1 MHDVFRL
8 KYSKLAGLVLA
19 LPRSIK
25 GFVVLL
31 VDAGLCLLSVWLA
44 LYLRLGFFVSFS
56 GQTVW
61 AGIASVMLAV
71 PIFVASGLYRA
82 IFRYSG
88 LPAMVSVARAMLL
101 YGVVFS
107 AIFTFW
113 TVEGVP
119 RTVGLIQPLLLL
131 LLVGASRAVA
141 RIWLGGMYQQQLRK
155 AFLPQALI
163 YGAGDAGRQLAS
175 AMANSHEIRVVGFL
189 DDDERLH
196 GSFLNGLIIYN
207 PADFVEVLSDVPVTD
222 VLLALPS
229 VSRNRRNEIFNNLKP
244 YKVAVRTLPSL
255 SHLATGKLSL
265 SDVRDLDIDDL
276 LGREPV
282 KPDQLLLNQNNY
294 RKTVLV
300 TGAGGSIGSEL
311 CRQILKSRPKKLLL
325 VEMCEFALYQIH
337 QELQASSMHNDDRV
351 GKHGGGVAGNGESD
365 LRASEL
371 QHSAIEIF
379 PLLASVCDSGRM
391 NKIMET
397 WRPDTVYHAAAYK
410 HVPMVE
416 HNPAEGVRNNIFG
429 TWVCAEAAMRNS
441 VRNFVLISTDKAVR
455 PTNIMGAT
463 KRLAE
468 MVLQAL
474 AGVAPSV
481 VGQSVKDSSFGTIF
495 SMVRFGNVLGSSGSV
510 VPTFKEQVKNGG
522 PITLTHLEITRYFMT
537 ISEAAQL
544 VIQAGAMGQ
553 GGDVFVLDMGQ
564 PVKIIDL
571 ARRVVELSGLTVQDD
586 MHPDGDIKI
595 TVIGL
600 RPGEKLYEELLIG
613 DNPEPTQHP
622 RIMKAHEDY
631 PSWSQLE
638 DRLNVLSAAINSNDV
653 VAIRN
658 ILQETVNGYEP
669 SSGVVDWVQLA
680 EKAKIG
686 SAA

>member
-1 MHDVFRL
+1 MDDVLIL
-8 KYSKLAGLVLA
+8 KYNKLAGVVLA

-25 GFVVLL
+25 RLVVLL
-31 VDAGLCLLSVWLA
+31 VDAGLCVLSVWLA

-61 AGIASVMLAV
+61 AVIASVMLAL

-141 RIWLGGMYQQQLRK
+141 RVWLGGMYQQQIRK

-175 AMANSHEIRVVGFL
+175 AMANSPEIRVVGFL

-196 GSFLNGLIIYN
+196 GNYLNGLIIYN
-207 PADFVEVLSDVPVTD
+207 PADFAEVLSDVPVTD

-229 VSRNRRNEIFNNLKP
+229 VSRNRRNEILNNLKP
-244 YKVAVRTLPSL
+244 YKVAVRTLPGL
-255 SHLATGKLSL
+255 SDLATGRLSL

-282 KPDQLLLNQNNY
+282 KPNQLLLNQNIY

-337 QELQASSMHNDDRV
+337 QELQASSMYNDDRV
-351 GKHGGGVAGNGESD
+351 GKHGGGVAGNGASD

-371 QHSAIEIF
+371 QQSAIEIF

-429 TWVCAEAAMRNS
+429 TWVCAEAALRNR

-474 AGVAPSV
+474 AGVPPSV
-481 VGQSVKDSSFGTIF
+481 VGQSVKDSSSGTIF

-510 VPTFKEQVKNGG
+510 VPTFREQVKNGG
-522 PITLTHLEITRYFMT
+522 PITLTHVDINRYFMT
-537 ISEAAQL
+537 IPEAAQL

-571 ARRVVELSGLTVQDD
+571 ARRVVELSGLTVKDD
-586 MHPDGDIKI
+586 MHPDGDIEI
-595 TVIGL
+595 TVTGL

-622 RIMKAHEDY
+622 RIMKAHEDHL
-631 PSWSQLE
+631 SWSQLE
-638 DRLNVLSAAINSNDV
+638 KKLNVLSAAINTNDV
-653 VAIRN
+653 GAIRKT
-658 ILQETVNGYEP
+658 LQETVNGYEP

-680 EKAKIG
+680 EKTKIG